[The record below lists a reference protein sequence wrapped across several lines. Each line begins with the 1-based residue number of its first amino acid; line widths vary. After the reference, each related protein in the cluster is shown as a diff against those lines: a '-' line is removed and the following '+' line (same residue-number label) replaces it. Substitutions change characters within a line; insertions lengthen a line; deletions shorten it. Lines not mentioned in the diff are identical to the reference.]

1 MSLRRVRNWLGR
13 LIQYTPSYRPTKAR
27 CLHSSIPLRTDGV
40 YKALTEMRVN
50 TPWIEALRKQ
60 REHGIDPTKKS
71 DTPATPSDRDLSP
84 KKMSNSYHR
93 VVGVVPINQENAT
106 D

>member
-1 MSLRRVRNWLGR
+1 MN
-13 LIQYTPSYRPTKAR
+13 K
-27 CLHSSIPLRTDGV
+27 
-40 YKALTEMRVN
+40 
-50 TPWIEALRKQ
+50 PWPEALRKQ
-60 REHGIDPTKKS
+60 REHGIDLTKKS
-71 DTPATPSDRDLSP
+71 DTLATPFDRDLSP